1 MNGKL
6 LILSLPVIM
15 SLVAADCAYAALRVG
30 NNSRGNNAEAY
41 QRFMN
46 MQQQSNPTVPD
57 SNIDPATNAAENLPV
72 RVASND
78 LAQRIVTGDS
88 SAGVGMTDLEA
99 CAMIYPSGNF
109 AWAAPTIGYNVNSP
123 HTCVAVVE
131 LRQYVDGITDPVLAS
146 ANVASGSSVECNIS
160 KFPEAGYTNQAGDV
174 IFPADREP
182 TMADVVKIMNEEQ
195 KKNAGFKI
203 AASAVVGGLA
213 GHFSSGKSAVTGKR
227 DATGAVVGALA
238 GAGIGAGSSY
248 AGKVGGDMIL
258 SAGVNAAAG
267 GALANMLGGGDP
279 ILRIE
284 DCEDLTGATTTC
296 LWGVLQKVNKLDTNN
311 KKGFF
316 NIADH
321 RIVVC
326 DINQNDGTF
335 KSCSPQNLIGLKV
348 GSYKSLEEGIADQN
362 FLKIR
367 SSTAVPKYTL
377 DETTKEM
384 TAGGGDNWIEILDG
398 GFPDARVNAMIPNFP
413 NKTFGM
419 KMTDWYKWR
428 ASNTKPT
435 ILTRNNRGEAGRLT
449 DKWDVQ
455 SFYPLTIDAS
465 DGGIIDVS
473 NRARLKSTMIGAGAG
488 AGLGAFT
495 AYQGAQ
501 DEIDLRWVSAV
512 QEYKDSLQKFY
523 CATGTRYL
531 SQYNDIVVIPT
542 MTLQQNPD

>member
-6 LILSLPVIM
+6 LILSLPGIV
-15 SLVAADCAYAALRVG
+15 SLVAADCAFAALRVG
-30 NNSRGNNAEAY
+30 NNSRSNAEAY
-41 QRFMN
+41 QQFMN
-46 MQQQSNPTVPD
+46 MQQQGNAVVPD
-57 SNIDPATNAAENLPV
+57 PNVEPATNAVENLPV

-88 SAGVGMTDLEA
+88 SAGIGMADLEA

-109 AWAAPTIGYNVNSP
+109 AWAAPTAGYNINSP

-146 ANVASGSSVECNIS
+146 ANVAAGGSVECNIS
-160 KFPEAGYTNQAGDV
+160 KFPEATYTNQVGSV
-174 IFPADREP
+174 VFPADNEP
-182 TMADVVKIMNEEQ
+182 TLDDVIKTMNEEQ

-203 AASAVVGGLA
+203 AAGAVIGGIA
-213 GHFSSGKSAVTGKR
+213 GHFSGGKSVVTGKR
-227 DATGAVVGALA
+227 DSSGAVVGALA

-267 GALANMLGGGDP
+267 GIVGNMVGGGDS

-284 DCEDLTGATTTC
+284 ECKDLTGATTTC
-296 LWGVLQKVNKLDTNN
+296 LWGVLQNI
-311 KKGFF
+311 KKIEDEKQGFF
-316 NIADH
+316 NITDH

-326 DINQNDGTF
+326 DKIDEKDGAKTF
-335 KSCSPQNLIGLKV
+335 KSCGPQPLIGLKF
-348 GSYKSLEEGIADQN
+348 GDYYKSLEEGIADQN

-367 SSTAVPKYTL
+367 SSASAEQFVL

-384 TAGGGDNWIEILDG
+384 KLGAGDNWVKISDG
-398 GFPDARVNAMIPNFP
+398 GYPENSTNAMIPNFP
-413 NKTFGM
+413 NKTFGV
-419 KMTDWYKWR
+419 KMTEWYKWR
-428 ASNTKPT
+428 VDPFNASKE
-435 ILTRNNRGEAGRLT
+435 ILARNGRGEASRLT
-449 DKWDVQ
+449 KKWDMQ

-465 DGGIIDVS
+465 DGSIIDVS

-542 MTLQQNPD
+542 MTGQ